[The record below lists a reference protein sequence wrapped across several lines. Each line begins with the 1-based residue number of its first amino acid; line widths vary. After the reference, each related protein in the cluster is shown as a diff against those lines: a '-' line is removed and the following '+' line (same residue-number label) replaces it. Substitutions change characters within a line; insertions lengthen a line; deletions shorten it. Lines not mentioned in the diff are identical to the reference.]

1 MMAAPLAMDLRTRVM
16 GDLDGGMT
24 VVATAT
30 KYSVSARTIYHWK
43 TLVRDQG
50 SPEPRRGQPGRKPK
64 LANFREQILAVVREN
79 SEITL
84 EDLKKTLGLPVCL
97 STVWLALQ
105 GWGIVLKKSSAGGR
119 TATI

>member
-1 MMAAPLAMDLRTRVM
+1 M